1 MADSNDINSIID
13 RIARGTHT
21 ETDLETLRQIL
32 SAGDRQLVTQLGKYN
47 ISIGQGQNIQIGDIN
62 NLELNDE
69 AIRVIGHQIFE
80 RLREQSTAASISQ
93 DSDRLTRLQGL
104 QQESRARCIE
114 RWLAAKVSEE
124 VAEEFADNPEIGN
137 IPPDIQLIPGK
148 VFLITGAMGAGKSL
162 VAERLFQNMIEQAV
176 QDADAPVSVY
186 LESWQWRDSRPL
198 QKAVEN
204 AAKGIGNPKTQGA
217 VVIINAT
224 DENISSVSDL
234 LSEVR
239 FLVRAWPNTTIV
251 ITSRSLR
258 TLDEAQEIIQ
268 VPVPE
273 LTVNQTCTL
282 ISRLSGQIITEYT
295 VSQWSPSLQSVI
307 KLPLF
312 ALLVADYLRVQNIR
326 VPQSTGE
333 LLNNLIERSLGQE
346 TADRE
351 SANRVLQNLAIR
363 CIQYGGEP
371 VHFTEFISSRAEL
384 QPILASRLVIERH
397 GKIGFA
403 LPILNEW
410 FAAQSLV
417 AGNPDPE
424 LLVQDAEQLGSWRY
438 SLIMAIATSGHEQ
451 VSKFLTPIVKTHPA
465 FAADIVSEALASRFI
480 DMPPPPWKI
489 CGQRIREA
497 MQAWVMGINQPLRQ
511 PLAQFIAPV
520 GENCSVWTIGVRSEE
535 AKLTVGWYQE
545 NEEVE
550 NVVELSQLLQTR
562 NFVSIRSVESPRFH
576 RESALVKW
584 LGPQP
589 AWTWLWTLDEL
600 VASLSKFLQKRGLP
614 IDYGLFACESLWKL
628 ARSVLSCSRKTSF
641 RYFSPHRAIP
651 FDILEAVLGEFDP
664 NIQYFSFNGVT
675 TIYRKDLDHLT
686 MRVAQLQTLGKT
698 QLDPPWG
705 DPAPYSVEEFPW
717 KYYTPEQIKTYAEY
731 VYLEALNGYQ
741 YTVKTWFPKFA
752 DRLKLSVLMPV
763 HLVGS
768 LAFSNYDDEPSL
780 YSHFEVLPYGESNK
794 VSFSIME
801 ESQARKEFLN
811 LDICERVD
819 NQRHSL
825 RFGKASIIGNTAFQ
839 HSRLDIFKS
848 TSATE
853 LLYNWLWDDL
863 KRVSWVKGTLGS
875 PPR

>member
-1 MADSNDINSIID
+1 MAVYKVINSILD
-13 RIARGTHT
+13 RIVRGTHT
-21 ETDLETLRQIL
+21 EADIESLRQIL

-69 AIRVIGHQIFE
+69 AIRIIGHQIFE
-80 RLREQSTAASISQ
+80 RLGEQSTAASISQ

-148 VFLITGAMGAGKSL
+148 LFLITGAMGAGKSL

-176 QDADAPVSVY
+176 QDTDAPVPVY

-204 AAKGIGNPKTQGA
+204 TAKGIGNPKTQGA

-224 DENISSVSDL
+224 DENISSASDL

-371 VHFTEFISSRAEL
+371 VHFTEFVSSRAEL

-424 LLVQDAEQLGSWRY
+424 LLVQDAEQLDSWRY

-451 VSKFLTPIVKTHPA
+451 VSRFLTPIVKTHPA
-465 FAADIVSEALASRFI
+465 FAAEIVSEALASRFI

-550 NVVELSQLLQTR
+550 NVVELSQLLQAR

-600 VASLSKFLQKRGLP
+600 VASLSKLLQKRGLP
-614 IDYGLFACESLWKL
+614 IDYGLLACESLWKL

-641 RYFSPHRAIP
+641 RYLSPHRAIP
-651 FDILEAVLGEFDP
+651 LDILEAVLCEFDP

-717 KYYTPEQIKTYAEY
+717 KCYTPEQIKTYAEY

-768 LAFSNYDDEPSL
+768 LAFSNSDDELSL

-825 RFGKASIIGNTAFQ
+825 RFGKVSIIGNTAFQ

-853 LLYNWLWDDL
+853 LVYNWLWDDL
-863 KRVSWVKGTLGS
+863 KRVSWVKGSLGS